1 MPGLTM
7 QVQAAQVQTQES
19 AGSATATYNGKT
31 FNRASAAYQD
41 GDVSYEGMPL
51 YNGNAEDL
59 DDYVN
64 LIMDEIGVDGWISI
78 LAGKSPVGTYADEEW
93 ERAKTY
99 NVPGL
104 PVKPCGTDS
113 RVWMER
119 HSGRTSWHRHRHG
132 IQIC

>member
-78 LAGKSPVGTYADEEW
+78 LAGKSPVGTYADENGES
-93 ERAKTY
+93 KTY
-99 NVPGL
+99 NVPITGT
-104 PVKPCGTDS
+104 GTDLEYRS
-113 RVWMER
+113 AET
-119 HSGRTSWHRHRHG
+119 GRFG
-132 IQIC
+132 IWR

>member
-1 MPGLTM
+1 MKMKKLLTILLAASIVAGSAQVPGLTM

-59 DDYVN
+59 
-64 LIMDEIGVDGWISI
+64 M
-78 LAGKSPVGTYADEEW
+78 
-93 ERAKTY
+93 
-99 NVPGL
+99 
-104 PVKPCGTDS
+104 CGAPNQVTEQQLREVHIKVRD
-113 RVWMER
+113 
-119 HSGRTSWHRHRHG
+119 
-132 IQIC
+132 

>member
-1 MPGLTM
+1 M

-41 GDVSYEGMPL
+41 GDVSYEGLPL
-51 YNGNAEDL
+51 YNGNTEDL

-78 LAGKSPVGTYADEEW
+78 LAGKSPVGTYADENGES
-93 ERAKTY
+93 KTY
-99 NVPGL
+99 NVPITVNRAADVGL
-104 PVKPCGTDS
+104 DGETQWPNQLALEYRSAET
-113 RVWMER
+113 
-119 HSGRTSWHRHRHG
+119 GRFG
-132 IQIC
+132 IWR

>member
-1 MPGLTM
+1 MQISRFGQGGQGSYEDEKITDHLLAASIVAGSAQVPGLTM

-59 DDYVN
+59 DEHRSMYSYVR
-64 LIMDEIGVDGWISI
+64 LSI
-78 LAGKSPVGTYADEEW
+78 DRCTATYAE
-93 ERAKTY
+93 
-99 NVPGL
+99 
-104 PVKPCGTDS
+104 
-113 RVWMER
+113 
-119 HSGRTSWHRHRHG
+119 HRSMYSSYV
-132 IQIC
+132 

>member
-7 QVQAAQVQTQES
+7 QVQAAQVQTQNS
-19 AGSATATYNGKT
+19 VGAATVTYNGKT

-51 YNGNAEDL
+51 YNGKAEDL
-59 DDYVN
+59 DDYVD

-78 LAGKSPVGTYADEEW
+78 LAGKSPVVLTPMKM
-93 ERAKTY
+93 ERARLTMC
-99 NVPGL
+99 NHSNRAADVGL
-104 PVKPCGTDS
+104 DGETQC
-113 RVWMER
+113 RI
-119 HSGRTSWHRHRHG
+119 SWRRHRPG

>member
-1 MPGLTM
+1 M
-7 QVQAAQVQTQES
+7 QTQES

-78 LAGKSPVGTYADEEW
+78 LAGKSPVGTYADENGES
-93 ERAKTY
+93 KTY
-99 NVPGL
+99 NVPITVNRAADVGL
-104 PVKPCGTDS
+104 DGKTQWPKSAGTGTDLEYRS
-113 RVWMER
+113 AET
-119 HSGRTSWHRHRHG
+119 GRFG
-132 IQIC
+132 IWR

>member
-1 MPGLTM
+1 MKMKKLLTILLAASIVAGSAQVPGLTM

-59 DDYVN
+59 DQ
-64 LIMDEIGVDGWISI
+64 DEMYRFITGQFRECPYYRAGDEYSI
-78 LAGKSPVGTYADEEW
+78 VRKQ
-93 ERAKTY
+93 
-99 NVPGL
+99 
-104 PVKPCGTDS
+104 
-113 RVWMER
+113 M
-119 HSGRTSWHRHRHG
+119 
-132 IQIC
+132 

>member
-1 MPGLTM
+1 MKMKKLLTILLAASIVAGSAQVPGLTM

-59 DDYVN
+59 DDYRCV
-64 LIMDEIGVDGWISI
+64 
-78 LAGKSPVGTYADEEW
+78 
-93 ERAKTY
+93 
-99 NVPGL
+99 
-104 PVKPCGTDS
+104 
-113 RVWMER
+113 
-119 HSGRTSWHRHRHG
+119 
-132 IQIC
+132 

>member
-1 MPGLTM
+1 MKMKKLLTILLAASIVAGSAQVPGLTM

-51 YNGNAEDL
+51 YNGNVEDL

-78 LAGKSPVGTYADEEW
+78 LAGKSPVGTYADE
-93 ERAKTY
+93 
-99 NVPGL
+99 NG
-104 PVKPCGTDS
+104 
-113 RVWMER
+113 
-119 HSGRTSWHRHRHG
+119 
-132 IQIC
+132 